1 LTSKLVTRIWNLL
14 GRDGPVM
21 TASLLVTLW
30 LLTVGADTIL
40 LLTVVVAILINVLL
54 SGG

>member
-1 LTSKLVTRIWNLL
+1 MTSKHVTQIWNLL
-14 GRDGPVM
+14 APDGPAM

-30 LLTVGADTIL
+30 LLTVGVDTIL
-40 LLTVVVAILINVLL
+40 LLTVVAAIWINVLL